1 LPREA
6 LILADLQTV
15 DRAVLRLEK
24 EARVRKEARAVLNT
38 ALRARAILDGG
49 QTLFSV
55 HRTITRG
62 CGPRSG
68 RSTTWWNSAGKPT
81 ATSSV
86 RKPRAPGSSVAT
98 RRWLGSQST
107 PAMAAKL
114 LVFLTDDRV
123 RLLTRAFHTP
133 APRTV

>member
-1 LPREA
+1 
-6 LILADLQTV
+6 
-15 DRAVLRLEK
+15 
-24 EARVRKEARAVLNT
+24 VLNT

-86 RKPRAPGSSVAT
+86 RKPCSGILRSDAPLAGQ
-98 RRWLGSQST
+98 LQST